1 MVMYKGFSTLYA
13 NKEKTTNLPNGID
26 GGTGSITN
34 PIIPS
39 KKFSIFDDQLVIL
52 DFLNALNI
60 PQGQKVGNPAYGTT
74 IWSYIFEPNT
84 TEIQNQLEAELRRV
98 ASADPRL
105 ILNTVS
111 IYPYENGILIEVELA
126 VNPQNK
132 VQQLQINFDRG
143 TGIASI
149 S

>member
-13 NKEKTTNLPNGID
+13 NRQRTTNLPNGID
-26 GGTGSITN
+26 GGTGSVSN

-39 KKFSIFDDQLVIL
+39 KKFSVFDNQLVII

-60 PQGQKVGNPAYGTT
+60 PQGTKVGNPAYGTT

-84 TEIQNQLEAELRRV
+84 TEIQNQIEAELRRV
-98 ASADPRL
+98 ASSDPRL
-105 ILNTVS
+105 ILNFISV
-111 IYPYENGILIEVELA
+111 YPYDNGMLIEVEMA
-126 VNPQNK
+126 ISPQNQ

-143 TGIASI
+143 AGIASI
-149 S
+149 V